1 IEALVAGVVEELQIV
16 KDDESAPVIDQA
28 GVEDAPIVRLV
39 NTIMR
44 QAITMGASD
53 IHVEP
58 WETKL
63 QVRFRLDGVLHKMM
77 SFPITIAN
85 ALLSRFKIIA
95 GMDIAER
102 RRPQDGRVKL
112 RLGKRR
118 TVDYRVSIVPTV
130 FGERMV
136 LRVLDRASL
145 QIDLTKLG
153 FDGHQLTLF
162 QKAINQPYGMLLCS
176 GPTGSGKTTTLYSA
190 LNSLD
195 HATTNILTAEDPVEY
210 NFPGI
215 GQVQINEGIGVT
227 FAAVLRSFL
236 RQDPD
241 VMLVGE
247 IRDGETAEI
256 CAKAALTGHLVLS
269 TVHTNDAPSAVGR
282 LVDLGLKPYLV
293 SASLLMVIAQRLLR
307 KICKHCRTE
316 VTVDKQVLIDAG
328 MREDEAERVVLFK
341 GRGCEYCGNTGF
353 SGRNGIYEI
362 MPVTR
367 RIKSAIAAD

>member
-1 IEALVAGVVEELQIV
+1 V
-16 KDDESAPVIDQA
+16 
-28 GVEDAPIVRLV
+28 
-39 NTIMR
+39 
-44 QAITMGASD
+44 
-53 IHVEP
+53 
-58 WETKL
+58 
-63 QVRFRLDGVLHKMM
+63 
-77 SFPITIAN
+77 
-85 ALLSRFKIIA
+85 
-95 GMDIAER
+95 
-102 RRPQDGRVKL
+102 
-112 RLGKRR
+112 
-118 TVDYRVSIVPTV
+118 
-130 FGERMV
+130 V
-136 LRVLDRASL
+136 LRVLDRATL
-145 QIDLTKLG
+145 QIDLKKLG
-153 FDGHQLTLF
+153 FDQMQLEHF
-162 QKAINQPYGMLLCS
+162 MKAINQPYGLLLIT

-195 HATTNILTAEDPVEY
+195 SAGNNIMTAEDPVEY
-210 NFPGI
+210 NFPSI
-215 GQVQINEGIGVT
+215 TQVQVNEQVGVT
-227 FAAVLRSFL
+227 FGAVLRSFL

-241 VMLVGE
+241 IIMVGE
-247 IRDGETAEI
+247 IRDSETAEI

-269 TVHTNDAPSAVGR
+269 TVHTNDAASATGR
-282 LVDLGLKPYLV
+282 LIDLGLKPYLV